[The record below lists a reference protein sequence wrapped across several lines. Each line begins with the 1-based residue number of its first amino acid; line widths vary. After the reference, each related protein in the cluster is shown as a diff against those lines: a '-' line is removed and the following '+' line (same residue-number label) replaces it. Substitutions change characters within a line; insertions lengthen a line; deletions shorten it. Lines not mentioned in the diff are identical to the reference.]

1 MKFCLVSFIS
11 LATLAMSKRYI
22 AGYDSL
28 DLGAF
33 HNNPFKG
40 LNYSEEWSVGRS
52 SVQVS
57 NIQRDSPKVLFSGP
71 REVGISFGTMT
82 RDDYKLKFNAE
93 SVYAACSGPKKNGK
107 KTAVPCT
114 VSVQGSKRDLAGI
127 ESTPV
132 IIKYSDTTKMQK
144 VNLDNIWNVNKIS
157 FTVTKAGKNDELTDG
172 VTLVLDSFAYT
183 FDEE

>member
-1 MKFCLVSFIS
+1 MKFTLVSLLS
-11 LATLAMSKRYI
+11 LATLAMSKRYV

-33 HNNPFKG
+33 HDNPFKG

-57 NIQRDSPKVLFSGP
+57 NIQRSSPKVLFSGP
-71 REVGISFGTMT
+71 REVGKSFGRMT

-114 VSVQGSKRDLAGI
+114 VIVQGYKRDLAGS

-132 IIKYSDTTKMQK
+132 FIKYSDTTKMQK
-144 VNLDNIWNVNKIS
+144 VNLEDIWNVNKIE

-172 VTLVLDSFAYT
+172 VTLVLDTFAYT
-183 FDEE
+183 FDEK